1 MRSRTLERLR
11 WLSVLC
17 LAGAAMCCAQ
27 SARWERAVS
36 RDSLVLPAPAP
47 GGSVNGYVTV
57 WQRQARSIEMLVPLA
72 KPEVGKSPGRELPP
86 IPAALRV
93 QFVHEF
99 GAKTTIN
106 IDRFDFVAAIND
118 GTIGLYKSPHFDL
131 PKSGYYVVS
140 VSAANDDLRV
150 GQLLQL
156 NVFNPGLGYF
166 WVSDFTAGL
175 GWFAL
180 GIGAVLWLA
189 LAFARRYAPSDARR

>member
-17 LAGAAMCCAQ
+17 LMGAAMCFAQ
-27 SARWERAVS
+27 SVRWERAVS
-36 RDSLVLPAPAP
+36 RDSLALPAPAP
-47 GGSVNGYVTV
+47 GASVTGYVTV
-57 WQRQARSIEMLVPLA
+57 WQRQARSIEMLMPLE
-72 KPEVGKSPGRELPP
+72 KPEVGKSPGRERPP

-93 QFVHEF
+93 RFVHES

-106 IDRFDFVAAIND
+106 IDRFDFVAAIKD
-118 GTIGLYKSPHFDL
+118 GTIGLYDSPHFDL

-156 NVFNPGLGYF
+156 NVFDPGLGYF
-166 WVSDFTAGL
+166 WISDFTAQL
-175 GWFAL
+175 AWVSFA
-180 GIGAVLWLA
+180 IGSALWCA